1 MRYEAKAIG
10 AGSEGAQSNL
20 QEHYNKARR
29 VLTPRPVCLPTFQS
43 MTLAEAERLALST
56 LKQVMEEKIDGTN
69 VEVAVISAATHKYEL
84 YTKEKVE
91 AIIATL

>member
-1 MRYEAKAIG
+1 
-10 AGSEGAQSNL
+10 
-20 QEHYNKARR
+20 
-29 VLTPRPVCLPTFQS
+29 

-69 VEVAVISAATHKYEL
+69 VELAVISATTKKYEL